1 MVTEPDLPPVL
12 YGRKETTRGGS
23 YVLFGDVEIQ
33 TQELVI
39 DIGTENIR
47 ELQALKEEPKRLN
60 NRLII
65 GVINSPPF
73 TV

>member
-1 MVTEPDLPPVL
+1 M
-12 YGRKETTRGGS
+12 
-23 YVLFGDVEIQ
+23 FGDVEIQ